1 MKNTLTFLLIL
12 SSITYGIGQN
22 VIKPTLLGGIS
33 GTIQDAKNGKP
44 VPGATVMLYAKSNA
58 KNNKIITSDKN
69 GEFLFEKIPFDYYQ
83 INIKSIGFSLFTID
97 SILLRAEKDE
107 IYFSEIQLK
116 DSSTMLQEVVVY
128 SEKKLIEEKD
138 GILTYNVGESPLSNG
153 ASTAEML
160 KYANGKRQSRW
171 QYNCKR

>member
-1 MKNTLTFLLIL
+1 MKPFLCHNCLVLNRCMKNTLTFLLIL

-33 GTIQDAKNGKP
+33 GSIQDAKNGKP
-44 VPGATVMLYAKSNA
+44 VSGATVMLYAKSNT

-83 INIKSIGFSLFTID
+83 INIKSLGFSLFTID

-116 DSSTMLQEVVVY
+116 DSSTML
-128 SEKKLIEEKD
+128 
-138 GILTYNVGESPLSNG
+138 
-153 ASTAEML
+153 
-160 KYANGKRQSRW
+160 R
-171 QYNCKR
+171 

>member
-1 MKNTLTFLLIL
+1 MKNTFTFLLLL
-12 SSITYGIGQN
+12 SSITCAISQN

-44 VPGATVMLYAKSNA
+44 VLGATVILNTKS
-58 KNNKIITSDKN
+58 KTINNKIITSDKN

-83 INIKSIGFSLFTID
+83 IEIKAIGFAIFSID

-116 DSSTMLQEVVVY
+116 DSSTTLREVIVY
-128 SEKKLIEEKD
+128 SEKKLIE
-138 GILTYNVGESPLSNG
+138 
-153 ASTAEML
+153 
-160 KYANGKRQSRW
+160 
-171 QYNCKR
+171 